1 MLIAAGTT
9 LGAYQVLE
17 KIGEGGMGEV
27 YRARDT
33 RLNRE
38 VALKLLPARLAA
50 DLDRLARFRR
60 EAQLLASLNHPHIA
74 AIYGFEETSATQA
87 LVLELVEGPTLAERI
102 AEGPMPLDEASEIAR
117 QIADA
122 LEAAH
127 EQGIV
132 HRDLKPANVK
142 LTKGGAVKVLDFGLA
157 KLIDAGA
164 LPGPPPASL
173 TIATTLISPAVT
185 GLGVILGTACYMSPE
200 QAKGKDTDQRADI
213 WAFAVMFVEMLTGKR
228 LFDGETVTDVIAAVV
243 TRPLPLDRL
252 PTPLRPALSRCLERD
267 PRRRLRHIG
276 DFFALVEAS
285 SAPVPPPSTRA
296 PRGLALAL
304 TVFASIAAIT
314 ILAATW
320 SFWRA
325 IPDAPVAQFT
335 FNPPAGQNLTLSSAS
350 TSLLRTAP
358 APVAVSPDGRHI
370 AFLANLPSGRSQ
382 IWVRSLDALSAQP
395 LPGTDGATSPFWS
408 LDNNFIAFFADGR
421 LRKIRATGGPPV
433 SLTEVPDYRGDRGET
448 A

>member
-1 MLIAAGTT
+1 M
-9 LGAYQVLE
+9 
-17 KIGEGGMGEV
+17 
-27 YRARDT
+27 
-33 RLNRE
+33 
-38 VALKLLPARLAA
+38 
-50 DLDRLARFRR
+50 
-60 EAQLLASLNHPHIA
+60 
-74 AIYGFEETSATQA
+74 
-87 LVLELVEGPTLAERI
+87 
-102 AEGPMPLDEASEIAR
+102 
-117 QIADA
+117 
-122 LEAAH
+122 
-127 EQGIV
+127 
-132 HRDLKPANVK
+132 
-142 LTKGGAVKVLDFGLA
+142 
-157 KLIDAGA
+157 
-164 LPGPPPASL
+164 
-173 TIATTLISPAVT
+173 
-185 GLGVILGTACYMSPE
+185 ILGTACYMSPE

-320 SFWRA
+320 SFLRA

-433 SLTEVPDYRGDRGET
+433 SLTEVPDYRGGSWGDGVIVFARGDVAGPLFKVSDAGGIATPATIHAVGEGQHIRPT
-448 A
+448 FLPDGRRFFYRVSDGGLYLASLDSSARTLITQAPSSGNAVYAWLLAA